1 MEEWCQITILQE
13 DKQVAIKCM
22 EGKTLLE
29 AMLRQGVRY
38 RCDCGGRG
46 TCGQCKVQ
54 VVSGEPKK
62 SRADVRLLTE
72 EELESGYRLACK
84 AYPGEDIV
92 IRVPVYEEDSM
103 AILSA
108 GHGGT
113 APPGESRLFYRN

>member
-1 MEEWCQITILQE
+1 MMVGPMEEWCQITIRQG

-38 RCDCGGRG
+38 RCDCG
-46 TCGQCKVQ
+46 
-54 VVSGEPKK
+54 
-62 SRADVRLLTE
+62 
-72 EELESGYRLACK
+72 
-84 AYPGEDIV
+84 EDNI